1 MNRWEGS
8 HGERRAGS
16 IVELLGR
23 CRKSDEAAWAEF
35 RPWFRRVATRVLG
48 RFTTLSPVE
57 REEVE
62 DFARVAVAMAI
73 SEGRVKAQTDGEAV
87 SYVRTVVTNAARD
100 AWRRHRAE
108 DPLPL
113 LLRDNRPSA
122 HERLD
127 QTGRLEC
134 VERVIASWT
143 ADNRFVFMMKLE
155 SVSTAA
161 IKADLERL
169 FGLFVTTQAVD
180 VRYFR
185 LRNALRRAC
194 LEGG

>member
-1 MNRWEGS
+1 MNSREGLR
-8 HGERRAGS
+8 GELQAGL
-16 IVELLGR
+16 IVELFGR

-48 RFTTLSPVE
+48 RFATLSPVE
-57 REEVE
+57 REQVE

-73 SEGRVKAQTDGEAV
+73 SEGRINAQTDGEAV

-108 DPLPL
+108 EPLPL

-127 QTGRLEC
+127 QTGRLQC
-134 VERVIASWT
+134 VEKVIASWT

-169 FGLFVTTQAVD
+169 FGLFVTTEAVD
-180 VRYFR
+180 VRFFR

-194 LEGG
+194 LEEG

>member
-1 MNRWEGS
+1 MTRWEES
-8 HGERRAGS
+8 HGKRRAGS
-16 IVELLGR
+16 IAELFDR

-35 RPWFRRVATRVLG
+35 RPWFRRLAARVLG
-48 RFTTLSPVE
+48 GFASLSPIE

-62 DFARVAVAMAI
+62 DFARVAVTMAI
-73 SEGRVKAQTDGEAV
+73 AEGRIKAKTDGEAV
-87 SYVRTVVTNAARD
+87 GYVRTVVTNAARD
-100 AWRRHRAE
+100 AWRRHRADE
-108 DPLPL
+108 PLPL
-113 LLRDNRPSA
+113 VLQDHGPSLA
-122 HERLD
+122 ERLD
-127 QTGRLEC
+127 QRGQLEC
-134 VERVIASWT
+134 VEKVIASWT

-155 SVSTAA
+155 GVSTAA

-169 FGLFVTTQAVD
+169 FGIFVTTQAVD

>member
-1 MNRWEGS
+1 LNRWEAP
-8 HGERRAGS
+8 HGELRAGS
-16 IVELLGR
+16 IVALLDR
-23 CRKSDEAAWAEF
+23 CRKSDEAAWVEF

-48 RFTTLSPVE
+48 RFATLSPVE

-73 SEGRVKAQTDGEAV
+73 SEGRINAKTDGEAM

-134 VERVIASWT
+134 VEKVVASWT

-169 FGLFVTTQAVD
+169 FGIFVTTQAVD